1 MGIFLHSDFL
11 NKIVQN
17 SAPPILNKI
26 VQNSIRDRN
35 RDRSDKSRDWD
46 VHFGSLLFK
55 DLSYLRPCLKLNLP
69 RRRFPVPAAPRACNA
84 TRPVR
89 VHRSLRSHLLY
100 WNTTRDQ
107 SEGLFRG
114 LTSNPKYT
122 ALSKVG
128 PPQSECIARFART
141 FSIGTPILTS
151 PRGCFE
157 GLLRTIPRQ

>member
-1 MGIFLHSDFL
+1 MKLTKGVHYFGIFLLSDFW
-11 NKIVQN
+11 
-17 SAPPILNKI
+17 NKI
-26 VQNSIRDRN
+26 VQNSIRDRD

-69 RRRFPVPAAPRACNA
+69 RRRFAAPVAPCACNA
-84 TRPVR
+84 MPPVR

-128 PPQSECIARFART
+128 PLLLKN
-141 FSIGTPILTS
+141 FSSIL
-151 PRGCFE
+151 
-157 GLLRTIPRQ
+157 